1 MWNFCVVTSA
11 IFGWTKWSARLCL
24 VLVLLAMSVAHANAA
39 SDDFLQKF
47 RAESDVD
54 ARGDLITTLEN
65 QTSDKVRRILE
76 QIAADTK
83 EDSNVRMQAIC
94 ALHASATRKSVSLL
108 MEILETDIKQRRGFW
123 ACAIPLL
130 GGLED
135 RRTIPLLIRVANQNE
150 NHLAGMDHMAIKA
163 LAKLGDEREVPFL
176 TSKAYIYPV
185 RLAVLEGLGRIAS
198 VKGAE
203 TLIEALQEA
212 EEPEMVEAAKR
223 GLLNIGKPAVQM
235 LKNALR
241 DNRDN
246 KSTSRIKKLIQIIKE

>member
-1 MWNFCVVTSA
+1 MWKFCGVTSK
-11 IFGWTKWSARLCL
+11 IFGWIKWPARLCL

-47 RAESDVD
+47 RKQSDVK

-83 EDSNVRMQAIC
+83 EDSSVRMQAIC

-108 MEILETDIKQRRGFW
+108 MDILETDIKQRRGYW

-135 RRTIPLLIRVANQNE
+135 RRAIPLLVRVANQNE
-150 NHLAGMDHMAIKA
+150 DQLAGMDHMAIKA
-163 LAKLGDEREVPFL
+163 LAKLGDEREVSYL
-176 TSKAYIYPV
+176 ASKAYIYPV
-185 RLAVLEGLGRIAS
+185 RLAVLDGLARIAS

-212 EEPEMVEAAKR
+212 EEPEMVEAAR
-223 GLLNIGKPAVQM
+223 HGLLNIGKPAVPM
-235 LKNALR
+235 LKNALQ

-246 KSTSRIKKLIQIIKE
+246 KSTSRIKKLIRKIEG